1 MMKDWQQYY
10 QERTITAEK
19 AASMVKS
26 GDRIGF
32 TVGGESHTI
41 GLALAARLGELQN
54 VHVYVPT
61 PGSDTSF
68 TDTRAVDLNAF
79 RS

>member
-10 QERTITAEK
+10 KERMISAEK

-32 TVGGESHTI
+32 TVGRESQTI
-41 GLALAARLGELQN
+41 GLAIAARLGE
-54 VHVYVPT
+54 
-61 PGSDTSF
+61 
-68 TDTRAVDLNAF
+68 
-79 RS
+79 